1 METRKIELALDTAK
15 RWYQQG
21 GELRQMALGVY
32 KKEELVYRIIPET
45 WKEFCDYH
53 GFERGECYINDYS
66 RIVEKVEGHYRISPS
81 NDNVLPSKESAEQHL
96 ALMKLHQLR
105 DCYRGDWVPTFYKS
119 DKYGIRHFYN
129 PDTGRIELMV
139 VRCNNSST
147 FLTFETF
154 ELANKFLTNFRDLI
168 EQAGDLI

>member
-15 RWYQQG
+15 RWYEQG

-32 KKEELVYRIIPET
+32 KKEELVYRIIPKT

-81 NDNVLPSKESAEQHL
+81 NDNVLPSKEAAEQHL

-105 DCYRGDWVPTFYKS
+105 DCYRGDWTPDCDEY
-119 DKYGIRHFYN
+119 DKYVIEKLYN
-129 PDTGRIELMV
+129 HDTSRIELRV
-139 VRCNNSST
+139 GRYGYSSV
-147 FLTFETF
+147 FLSFQTYV
-154 ELANKFLTNFRDLI
+154 LANKFLTNFRNLI
-168 EQAGDLI
+168 KEAGDLI